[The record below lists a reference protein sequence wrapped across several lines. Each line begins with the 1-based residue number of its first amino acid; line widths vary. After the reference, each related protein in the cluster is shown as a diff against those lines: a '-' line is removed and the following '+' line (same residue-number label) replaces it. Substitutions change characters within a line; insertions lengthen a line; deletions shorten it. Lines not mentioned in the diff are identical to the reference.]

1 MSHKHFRSISRV
13 LNTTSWGCPLETRK
27 DQKDKPLGRR
37 EFLRRS
43 ALAGLGVGLLP
54 LSGAT
59 PSAGQAAAQVR
70 RYVSLGR
77 TGIKMSDISF
87 GSSRLDAGEEDV
99 VLHALDRGINYFDTA
114 ESYRGGDSETTI
126 GNVVR
131 GRRDKVYLTSK
142 IITSSTERK
151 ESMMRVLE
159 GSLRRLRTDY
169 VDVYFNHAV
178 NNVGRLKN
186 PEWHEFTEQ
195 AKRQG
200 KIRYTGVSGHA
211 GRLIECL
218 DYALDT
224 NSVDVILVAYN
235 FGQDPAFYER
245 FTRTFDFISRQPD
258 LPRVLQKAKAKGI
271 GVIAMKT
278 LMGARLNDMR
288 PFEKGQAT
296 FAQAAFRWVL
306 SNPNVDALIISMTDS
321 DLIDE
326 YLGASGW
333 RSSAREDLPL
343 LKHYARMNGV
353 SYCRHACNDCE
364 SACPYGVPIADVL
377 RTRMYAKDYRDM
389 RLARSEYALL
399 GAGASACLTCP
410 DQPCAGACTYD
421 LPIEKMLAPTHR
433 MLAKA
438 KSGTSVG

>member
-1 MSHKHFRSISRV
+1 MDMKGSKKGK
-13 LNTTSWGCPLETRK
+13 W
-27 DQKDKPLGRR
+27 LGRR

-54 LSGAT
+54 LSGAA

-87 GSSRLDAGEEDV
+87 GGSRLDAGDEDV

-126 GNVVR
+126 GNVVS

-142 IITSSTERK
+142 VVTGPTERK

-159 GSLRRLRTDY
+159 GSLRRLRTEY

-245 FTRTFDFISRQPD
+245 FTRTFDIISRQPD
-258 LPRVLQKAKAKGI
+258 LPRILQKAKAKGV

-306 SNPNVDALIISMTDS
+306 SNPHVDALIISMTDS

-343 LKHYARMNGV
+343 LKRYARMNGV

-410 DQPCAGACTYD
+410 DQPCAGACTYG

>member
-1 MSHKHFRSISRV
+1 MKGSK
-13 LNTTSWGCPLETRK
+13 
-27 DQKDKPLGRR
+27 KDKPLGRR

-59 PSAGQAAAQVR
+59 PSAGQTAAQVR

-87 GSSRLDAGEEDV
+87 GSSRLDAGDEDV
-99 VLHALDRGINYFDTA
+99 VRHALDRGINYFDTA

-126 GNVVR
+126 GNVVHV
-131 GRRDKVYLTSK
+131 RRDKVYLTSK
-142 IITSSTERK
+142 VITSSSERK

-159 GSLRRLRTDY
+159 GSLGRLRTDY

-218 DYALDT
+218 DYVLDT

-306 SNPNVDALIISMTDS
+306 SNPNIDALIISMTDS

-343 LKHYARMNGV
+343 LKRYARMNGV

-410 DQPCAGACTYD
+410 DQPCAGACTYG